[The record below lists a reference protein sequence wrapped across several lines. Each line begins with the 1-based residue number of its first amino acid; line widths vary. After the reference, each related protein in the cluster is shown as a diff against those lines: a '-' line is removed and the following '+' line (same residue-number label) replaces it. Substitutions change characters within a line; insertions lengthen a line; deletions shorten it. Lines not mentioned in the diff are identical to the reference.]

1 MVEEQ
6 KQEMIEKIQDVIK
19 KYREEGFLAIE
30 KLRKVNVDKWVKK
43 IPKSDV
49 DALRLALREARTQ
62 VTTARKLVDAVLESF
77 DVFEAVFNES
87 VRKNLRTPFSNQ
99 PAKSQPSVI
108 SPSAEIEFS
117 NRGRPMRFSKS
128 TIQPANLEVN

>member
-62 VTTARKLVDAVLESF
+62 VTAARKLVDAALESF

-99 PAKSQPSVI
+99 PAKSQQTAD

>member
-30 KLRKVNVDKWVKK
+30 KLRKVNVDKWLKK

-62 VTTARKLVDAVLESF
+62 VTTARKLVDAALESF

-99 PAKSQPSVI
+99 PAKSQPSAN

>member
-19 KYREEGFLAIE
+19 KYREDGFLAIE
-30 KLRKVNVDKWVKK
+30 KLKKVNVDKWVKK

-62 VTTARKLVDAVLESF
+62 VTAARKLVDAALESF

-99 PAKSQPSVI
+99 PAKSQPSAN

>member
-30 KLRKVNVDKWVKK
+30 KLKKVNVDKWVKK

-62 VTTARKLVDAVLESF
+62 VTAARKLVDAALESF

-99 PAKSQPSVI
+99 PAKSQPSAN

>member
-30 KLRKVNVDKWVKK
+30 KLKKVNVDKWVKK

-77 DVFEAVFNES
+77 DVFEAVFNET

-99 PAKSQPSVI
+99 PANSQQTAD

-128 TIQPANLEVN
+128 

>member
-62 VTTARKLVDAVLESF
+62 VTAARKLVDAVLESF

-99 PAKSQPSVI
+99 PAKSQPSAI

>member
-19 KYREEGFLAIE
+19 KYREQGFLAIE
-30 KLRKVNVDKWVKK
+30 KLKKVNVDKWVKK

-62 VTTARKLVDAVLESF
+62 VTAARKLVDAVLESF

-99 PAKSQPSVI
+99 PAKSQQTAD

-117 NRGRPMRFSKS
+117 NRGRPMRFSVS
-128 TIQPANLEVN
+128 TIQPTNLEVN

>member
-62 VTTARKLVDAVLESF
+62 VTAARKLVDAALESF

-99 PAKSQPSVI
+99 PAKSQPSAI

>member
-30 KLRKVNVDKWVKK
+30 KLRKVNVDKWLKK

-62 VTTARKLVDAVLESF
+62 VTAARKLVDAALESF

-99 PAKSQPSVI
+99 PAKSQPSAI

>member
-62 VTTARKLVDAVLESF
+62 VTAARKLVDAALESF

-99 PAKSQPSVI
+99 PAKSQQTAD

-128 TIQPANLEVN
+128 

>member
-30 KLRKVNVDKWVKK
+30 KLKKVNVDKWVKK

-62 VTTARKLVDAVLESF
+62 VTAARKLVDAALESF

-99 PAKSQPSVI
+99 PAKSQQTAD

>member
-62 VTTARKLVDAVLESF
+62 VTAARKLVDAALESF

-99 PAKSQPSVI
+99 PAKSQPSAN

-128 TIQPANLEVN
+128 TVQPANLEVN

>member
-77 DVFEAVFNES
+77 DVFEAFEVFFKITVS
-87 VRKNLRTPFSNQ
+87 Y
-99 PAKSQPSVI
+99 
-108 SPSAEIEFS
+108 
-117 NRGRPMRFSKS
+117 
-128 TIQPANLEVN
+128 

>member
-30 KLRKVNVDKWVKK
+30 KLKKVNVDKWVKK

-62 VTTARKLVDAVLESF
+62 VTAARKLVDAALESF
-77 DVFEAVFNES
+77 DLFEAVFNES

-99 PAKSQPSVI
+99 PAKSQPSAI

>member
-1 MVEEQ
+1 VVEEQ

-62 VTTARKLVDAVLESF
+62 VTAARKLVDAALESF

-99 PAKSQPSVI
+99 PAKSQPSAI

>member
-30 KLRKVNVDKWVKK
+30 KLKKVNVDKWVKK

-99 PAKSQPSVI
+99 PAKSQQTAD

>member
-1 MVEEQ
+1 VVEEQ

-19 KYREEGFLAIE
+19 KYREQGFLAIE
-30 KLRKVNVDKWVKK
+30 KLKKVNVDKWVKK

-62 VTTARKLVDAVLESF
+62 VTAARKLVDAVLESF

-99 PAKSQPSVI
+99 PAKSQQTAD

-117 NRGRPMRFSKS
+117 NRGRPMRFSVS
-128 TIQPANLEVN
+128 TIQPTNLEVN

>member
-30 KLRKVNVDKWVKK
+30 KLKKVNVDKWVKK

-62 VTTARKLVDAVLESF
+62 VTAARKLVDAALESF
-77 DVFEAVFNES
+77 DLFEAVFNES

-99 PAKSQPSVI
+99 PAKSQQTAD

>member
-62 VTTARKLVDAVLESF
+62 VTAARKLVDAALESF

-99 PAKSQPSVI
+99 PAKSQPSAN

>member
-62 VTTARKLVDAVLESF
+62 VTAARKLVDAALESF

-99 PAKSQPSVI
+99 PAKSQPSAL

-128 TIQPANLEVN
+128 TVQPANLEVN

>member
-19 KYREEGFLAIE
+19 KYREDGFLAIE
-30 KLRKVNVDKWVKK
+30 KLKKVNVDKWVKK

-62 VTTARKLVDAVLESF
+62 VTAARKLVDAALESF

-99 PAKSQPSVI
+99 PAKSQPSAI